1 MISVIKFYK
10 NSNLDDSDFLKI
22 YYRSFSVYLG
32 FKIIRRVLNL
42 RFKFVLLRNYFLLY
56 GMYG

>member
-10 NSNLDDSDFLKI
+10 ISNLDDSDFFKI

-32 FKIIRRVLNL
+32 VKIIRRFLNL
-42 RFKFVLLRNYFLLY
+42 RFKSVLQRHYSLLY
-56 GMYG
+56 EMSG